1 MELTPEY
8 ARQLLESAGAEDV
21 SDEAAEE
28 LAQTL
33 ETYAGYI
40 SEEAIALAI
49 DEDRNVVR
57 KQDIIEAER

>member
-8 ARQLLESAGAEDV
+8 ARQLLAAAGAEDV

-40 SEEAIALAI
+40 SEEATALARD
-49 DEDRNVVR
+49 DERTVVT
-57 KQDIIEAER
+57 KEDVMEAER